1 MVTFRK
7 MEEKDIE
14 EVSRIEEETFSM
26 PWSPKS
32 FQEMIQRDNVFY
44 IVAEEDGKILGSCG
58 VIQALDEGDITNVVV
73 AKESRGKGI
82 GTKMLSY
89 MMAEGEKN
97 GITAYTLEVRVSNA
111 EAIHVYEK
119 LGFVS
124 AGIRRNFY
132 DKPKEDANIM
142 WKR

>member
-1 MVTFRK
+1 MITFRK

-14 EVSRIEEETFSM
+14 EVSRIEEEAFSM

-32 FQEMIQRDNVFY
+32 FLEMIQRENVSY
-44 IVAEEDGKILGSCG
+44 VVAQEDEKILGFCG
-58 VIQALDEGDITNVVV
+58 MLQVLDEGDITNVAV
-73 AKESRGKGI
+73 AEESRGKGI
-82 GTKMLSY
+82 GSRMLSY
-89 MMAEGEKN
+89 MMEEGKKH

-111 EAIHVYEK
+111 AAIHVYEK

-124 AGIRRNFY
+124 AGIRKNFY

>member
-1 MVTFRK
+1 

-73 AKESRGKGI
+73 AKGSRGKGI
-82 GTKMLSY
+82 GTRMLSY
-89 MMAEGEKN
+89 MKAGQRH
-97 GITAYTLEVRVSNA
+97 LVSPS
-111 EAIHVYEK
+111 
-119 LGFVS
+119 VS
-124 AGIRRNFY
+124 YILDYSSIF
-132 DKPKEDANIM
+132 
-142 WKR
+142 